1 MHCLLKTGAINSI
14 SNHGNEQLGTRVA
27 TFINTLYYTNL
38 HAHEQ
43 QLHVKALP
51 ANIFLQILIRAP

>member
-1 MHCLLKTGAINSI
+1 MHCLLKTGAINSM
-14 SNHGNEQLGTRVA
+14 SNHGNEQLGTRVT
-27 TFINTLYYTNL
+27 TFINTLCYTNL

-51 ANIFLQILIRAP
+51 ANIFLQIVIRAP